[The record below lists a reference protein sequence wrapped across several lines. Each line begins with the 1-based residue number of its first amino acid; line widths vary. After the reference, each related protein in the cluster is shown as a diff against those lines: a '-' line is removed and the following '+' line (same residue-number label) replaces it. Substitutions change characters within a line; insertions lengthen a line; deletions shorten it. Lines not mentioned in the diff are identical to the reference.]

1 MKRVVFALLSTAI
14 LIIAFSSCGTNSDA
28 QDYVLNETEVFLAEN
43 FQLED
48 SKVFLQQCLF
58 PVAFREKWLENW
70 ETTRELIASGSPNPL
85 AGEDLINRLDMVH
98 RECGGTTLSATDYGR
113 LRGIVVLNR
122 SLNQSVD

>member
-1 MKRVVFALLSTAI
+1 
-14 LIIAFSSCGTNSDA
+14 
-28 QDYVLNETEVFLAEN
+28 
-43 FQLED
+43 
-48 SKVFLQQCLF
+48 FLQQCLF

-70 ETTRELIASGSPNPL
+70 ATTRELIASGSPNPL

-122 SLNQSVD
+122 SLNQSVE

>member
-1 MKRVVFALLSTAI
+1 MKRVVFALLPTAI

>member
-48 SKVFLQQCLF
+48 SKEFLRECLF
-58 PVAFREKWLENW
+58 PIAFREKWLENW
-70 ETTRELIASGSPNPL
+70 ETTRDLMMGGSPNPL
-85 AGEDLINRLDMVH
+85 AGENLISRLDMVH
-98 RECGGTTLSATDYGR
+98 RECGGETLMATDYGK
-113 LRGIVVLNR
+113 LRGIVVLHR
-122 SLNQSVD
+122 CLEQGVE

>member
-1 MKRVVFALLSTAI
+1 MVLSFLPATILLTAL
-14 LIIAFSSCGTNSDA
+14 FSCSTNSDT
-28 QDYVLNETEVFLAEN
+28 QDYVVDNTEVFLEEN

-48 SKVFLQQCLF
+48 SKEFLQQCLF

-70 ETTRELIASGSPNPL
+70 ETTRELIASGSPNQL
-85 AGEDLINRLDMVH
+85 AGEDLINRLDMAH
-98 RECGGTTLSATDYGR
+98 RECGGTTLPATDYGR

>member
-1 MKRVVFALLSTAI
+1 MRRMVSSFLLATI
-14 LIIAFSSCGTNSDA
+14 LMIAFSSCGTNSDT
-28 QDYVLNETEVFLAEN
+28 QDYVVDNTEVFFEEN

-48 SKVFLQQCLF
+48 SNEFLQQCLF

-122 SLNQSVD
+122 SLNQSVE

>member
-1 MKRVVFALLSTAI
+1 MILSFLPATILLTAL
-14 LIIAFSSCGTNSDA
+14 FSCSTNSDT
-28 QDYVLNETEVFLAEN
+28 QDYVVDNTEVFLEEN

-70 ETTRELIASGSPNPL
+70 ETTRDLMMGGSPNPL
-85 AGEDLINRLDMVH
+85 AGENLISRLDVVH
-98 RECGGTTLSATDYGR
+98 RECGGGTLMATDYGR

-122 SLNQSVD
+122 SLEQGVE

>member
-1 MKRVVFALLSTAI
+1 MKRVVFALLPTAI

-48 SKVFLQQCLF
+48 SKEFLRECLF
-58 PVAFREKWLENW
+58 PIAFREKWLENW
-70 ETTRELIASGSPNPL
+70 ETTRDLMMGGSLNPL
-85 AGEDLINRLDMVH
+85 AGENLISRLDMVH
-98 RECGGTTLSATDYGR
+98 RECGGGTLMATDYGK

-122 SLNQSVD
+122 SLEQGVE